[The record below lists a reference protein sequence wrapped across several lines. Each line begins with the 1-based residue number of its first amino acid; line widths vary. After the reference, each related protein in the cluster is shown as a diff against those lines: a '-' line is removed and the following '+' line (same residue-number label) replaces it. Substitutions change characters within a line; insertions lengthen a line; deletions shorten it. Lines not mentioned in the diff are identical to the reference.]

1 MSEQSPLILSGRAV
15 AKATLMRTRQRVQS
29 MLDAGQEIGL
39 CVVQVGECEA
49 SSIYVSRKEARAQK
63 LGFVST
69 TLRLPEDVSEE
80 SLLKQIDAL
89 NENPFVHG
97 ILVQLPLPN
106 HMNELRVLDRVSPSK
121 DVDGFHPINAGLLSQ
136 GRAKMVPCTPK
147 GVMAIFEHY
156 EISLSGKHALVIGR
170 SNIVGRP
177 MAQLLE
183 RANCTVT
190 LCHSRT
196 VDLEAHLAMADI
208 VVAAVGIPNMIKG
221 EQLKAGAVVIDVGI
235 NRLEDGTICGD
246 VEFESASSV
255 ASAITPVPGG
265 VGPTTIAMLMENTLR
280 AAEASFGSDSV

>member
-1 MSEQSPLILSGRAV
+1 
-15 AKATLMRTRQRVQS
+15 
-29 MLDAGQEIGL
+29 
-39 CVVQVGECEA
+39 
-49 SSIYVSRKEARAQK
+49 
-63 LGFVST
+63 
-69 TLRLPEDVSEE
+69 
-80 SLLKQIDAL
+80 
-89 NENPFVHG
+89 
-97 ILVQLPLPN
+97 
-106 HMNELRVLDRVSPSK
+106 
-121 DVDGFHPINAGLLSQ
+121 
-136 GRAKMVPCTPK
+136 MVPCTPK

-156 EISLSGKHALVIGR
+156 EISLSGKHAVVIGR

-196 VDLEAHLAMADI
+196 VGLDAHLAMADI

-246 VEFESASSV
+246 VEYESASSV
-255 ASAITPVPGG
+255 AGAITPVPGG

>member
-1 MSEQSPLILSGRAV
+1 MSEKSARILSGRAV
-15 AKATLMRTRQRVQS
+15 AKATLIRTRKQVQS

-39 CVVQVGECEA
+39 CVVQVGDCEA
-49 SSIYVSRKEARAQK
+49 SSIYVHRKEARAQK
-63 LGFVST
+63 LGFTST
-69 TLRLPEDVSEE
+69 TLRLPDDVSEA
-80 SLLKQIDAL
+80 SLLQQIDAL
-89 NENPFVHG
+89 NANPFVHG
-97 ILVQLPLPN
+97 ILVQLPLPK
-106 HMNELRVLDRVSPSK
+106 HMNDLRVLDRVSPAK

-156 EISLSGKHALVIGR
+156 DIPLSGKHAVVIGR

-190 LCHSRT
+190 VCHSRT
-196 VDLEAHLAMADI
+196 VNLEAHLAMADI
-208 VVAAVGIPNMIKG
+208 VVAAVGIPNMITG
-221 EQLKAGAVVIDVGI
+221 EQLKDGVVVIDVGI

-246 VEFESASSV
+246 VDFESVSAV

-280 AAEASFGSDSV
+280 AAETAFMSDSE